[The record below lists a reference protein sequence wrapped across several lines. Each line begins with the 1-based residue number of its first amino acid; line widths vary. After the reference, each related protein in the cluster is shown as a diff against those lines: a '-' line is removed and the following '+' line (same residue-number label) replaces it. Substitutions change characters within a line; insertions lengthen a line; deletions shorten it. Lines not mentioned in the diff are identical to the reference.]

1 MVIRTSSAIIR
12 VPAPRLSKIEIDTDK
27 DWLGFKIR
35 NLGEPEEPS
44 DASTKNY
51 TDLSV
56 TGLGINYYLLDD
68 ADSDVPSYKAMQL
81 TPPNL
86 SEAYVETS
94 QNSAG
99 DYYIAGWIAPV
110 DGIPRLKLGVYT
122 MHLKAERVS
131 GNIPVRLFFEIY
143 ERKSDGTEILI
154 AQSSVSDRIDSRR
167 DIVISLILSSDYELA
182 EGSRIVFK
190 LYARYES
197 NGSSTTVR
205 VYYQGAVKSR
215 VALPTIKE
223 ILDTQYAPLSHSDHP
238 SLSIGGTEVI
248 DSSRVLKNLTR
259 IEMPNNSAIAWYDS
273 GGTLREILRL
283 SGGDDVSLRNPISD
297 SGLVIYDGG
306 NIDITLRGTGK
317 LLIFTDTLI
326 RLTPITSADDSNTLI
341 NSPKLILRSR
351 YWDGSASTD
360 YEALIQHIMLD
371 TAPSSKVSLQIGGTE
386 VFYMKNNGDAWFKG
400 SGDFASLKIGGTEVI
415 DSSRNLKNL
424 LSATPEADNTGDI
437 GKPSLR
443 WANAYI
449 VNLYTGDIIL
459 DNNWRITEYDEE
471 GNKIDGVRI
480 LNSDGEEVF
489 RVTNDGLYYKG
500 VKIA

>member
-1 MVIRTSSAIIR
+1 MVIKTSSAIIR
-12 VPAPRLSKIEIDTDK
+12 VPAPKLSSIEIDTDK
-27 DWLGFKIR
+27 DWLGFRIK

-51 TDLSV
+51 TDISV

-81 TPPNL
+81 TPPDL

-99 DYYIAGWIAPV
+99 DYYIAGWIAPQ
-110 DGIPRLKLGVYT
+110 DGLTRLKLGVYT
-122 MHLKAERVS
+122 MHLQAERVS

-143 ERKSDGTEILI
+143 ERKSDGTEVLI

-248 DSSRVLKNLTR
+248 DSSRNLVGVNQVRQDLLMTKN
-259 IEMPNNSAIAWYDS
+259 S
-273 GGTLREILRL
+273 GGTAWAWLRTIEFIDDYSGKRIRFL
-283 SGGDDVSLRNPISD
+283 SVVDDSLNPIVRVETYDPDTGWSD
-297 SGLVIYDGG
+297 KVWFGWDYVDFKVNICIY
-306 NIDITLRGTGK
+306 GK
-317 LLIFTDTLI
+317 T
-326 RLTPITSADDSNTLI
+326 
-341 NSPKLILRSR
+341 
-351 YWDGSASTD
+351 
-360 YEALIQHIMLD
+360 
-371 TAPSSKVSLQIGGTE
+371 
-386 VFYMKNNGDAWFKG
+386 
-400 SGDFASLKIGGTEVI
+400 VI
-415 DSSRNLKNL
+415 DSDRNLKNL
-424 LSATPEADNTGDI
+424 LSATPETDNTGDI

-459 DNNWRITEYDEE
+459 ENNWRITEYDEE

-489 RVTNDGLYYKG
+489 KITNDGLYYKG

>member
-1 MVIRTSSAIIR
+1 MVIKTSSAIIR

-27 DWLGFKIR
+27 DWLGFRIK

-44 DASTKNY
+44 DAVTKNY
-51 TDLSV
+51 TDISV

-122 MHLKAERVS
+122 MHLQAERVS

-223 ILDTQYAPLSHSDHP
+223 ILDTQYAPLDHTHTRDEITDLWNSP
-238 SLSIGGTEVI
+238 FWDNIPDKPFDTLGSEFQVVNGELQIASIDFSKVLNRKLSLMTI
-248 DSSRVLKNLTR
+248 DTDLVLPAGYKF
-259 IEMPNNSAIAWYDS
+259 
-273 GGTLREILRL
+273 
-283 SGGDDVSLRNPISD
+283 VVSD
-297 SGLVIYDGG
+297 STGNKIYSSVGG
-306 NIDITLRGTGK
+306 YTTLFILQVGDSKGVWIRLENIDRIWIIGQDLNEAFSIRDSVDGFNYIERFSIDPASGVATLYVD
-317 LLIFTDTLI
+317 LS
-326 RLTPITSADDSNTLI
+326 PDDD
-341 NSPKLILRSR
+341 NSRDL
-351 YWDGSASTD
+351 GSA
-360 YEALIQHIMLD
+360 
-371 TAPSSKVSLQIGGTE
+371 
-386 VFYMKNNGDAWFKG
+386 
-400 SGDFASLKIGGTEVI
+400 
-415 DSSRNLKNL
+415 
-424 LSATPEADNTGDI
+424 
-437 GKPSLR
+437 SLR

-449 VNLYTGDIIL
+449 VNLYTGDVIL
-459 DNNWRITEYDEE
+459 DNKWRITEYDEA
-471 GNKIDGVRI
+471 GKLLDGIRI
-480 LNSDGEEVF
+480 LNNRGEEVF